1 MGSCYAS
8 TVIKTA
14 QGEIGYKESGN
25 NWTKYARDLDSVHYF
40 NGNKQNIAWCATFVC
55 WCVWKSCTSDSASG
69 RKWDALYFTYEP
81 SKDNCACGAKYCAGY
96 FRSHGAY
103 HSSPKKGDFAFF
115 GPKGA
120 ETHVGLVEKIDG
132 NYVYTIEG
140 NHGDK
145 VARVKRSK
153 SEISGYGRPRYDS
166 EPTPTPPTPTPDK
179 KPYPGEWPVRPSRG
193 YFQRYD
199 KGPEVVKLQKLL
211 LWTKPGCLPKYGADG
226 DIGSETLQ
234 AVYDCQGIWGT
245 KQDKFYGA
253 NSEKAAK
260 AYKK

>member
-1 MGSCYAS
+1 MGSIYAED
-8 TVIKTA
+8 VIKIA
-14 QGEIGYKESGN
+14 LGEVGYEEGKN
-25 NWTKYARDLDSVHYF
+25 NWNKYARDLDAVDYF
-40 NGNKQNIAWCATFVC
+40 VGCGKKQNLPWCCVFTN
-55 WCVWKSCTSDSASG
+55 WCLWKASDAGSASG
-69 RKWDALYFTYEP
+69 RKWDAINFQYE
-81 SKDNCACGAKYCAGY
+81 SSSCNTSAVVKYYKGFFKRKGKIY
-96 FRSHGAY
+96 
-103 HSSPKKGDFAFF
+103 SSPKPGDIAFY
-115 GPKGA
+115 GND
-120 ETHVGLVEKIDG
+120 HVGLVISVSG
-132 NYVYTIEG
+132 SSMVVVEG
-140 NHGDK
+140 NTGN
-145 VARVKRSK
+145 AVKKKTRP
-153 SEISGYGRPRYDS
+153 ISDSGCFGRPSYDKKPS
-166 EPTPTPPTPTPDK
+166 PTPPSPTPDK